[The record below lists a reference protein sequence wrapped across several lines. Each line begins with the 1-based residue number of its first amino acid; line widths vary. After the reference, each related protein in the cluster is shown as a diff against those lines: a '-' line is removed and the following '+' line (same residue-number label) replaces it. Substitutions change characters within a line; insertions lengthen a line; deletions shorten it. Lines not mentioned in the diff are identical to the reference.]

1 MAYGLAAGTYTVNLQ
16 DSLNQQ
22 GLQVSRRWN
31 SLDDLLNELDENRG
45 FVYELE
51 TIIILDDALDKIF
64 LTHQKASKIMQLQKQ
79 FADDNADVKLKL
91 ITLNKDLYAQL
102 KDTLKRRTFGVYN
115 HFELHFVVKKLTIQ
129 NIISFYNEDF
139 SDYTPPVANKDSRD
153 RAIEDLRLS
162 LRRLDTIVN
171 MVDEFRSTVIKDL
184 DALTEDINQDF
195 KNITQQLKDIEER
208 L

>member
-139 SDYTPPVANKDSRD
+139 SDYTPPVANKDSRA

-195 KNITQQLKDIEER
+195 KNVTQQLKDIEER

>member
-195 KNITQQLKDIEER
+195 KNVTQQLKDIEER

>member
-16 DSLNQQ
+16 DSLKQQ

-45 FVYELE
+45 FIYELE

-139 SDYTPPVANKDSRD
+139 ADYTPPVANKDSRD
-153 RAIEDLRLS
+153 RAIEDLRLT

-171 MVDEFRSTVIKDL
+171 KVDEFRSTVIKDL

-195 KNITQQLKDIEER
+195 KNVTQQLKDIEER